1 MNKEFLINQLNELG
15 VTIDDVVAERFA
27 FLEENLLSWNKN
39 VNLTAITDSD
49 EIVTKHFADSLS
61 VLPYADFEEN
71 ASLIDVGCGAGF
83 PSLPLLIARPDLNVT
98 FLDSI
103 GKKLNFIDDTIN
115 KLELN
120 GTIIHDRAEMIGK
133 NSEYRETFD
142 YAVTRA
148 VAPLNV
154 LAEYCLP
161 LVKVGGMYVSMKGAE
176 DEVELGENA
185 IKTLGGEI
193 EKVVSFKLPNGDKR
207 NLIMIKKISQTPTE
221 YPRKAKKIDTRPL

>member
-1 MNKEFLINQLNELG
+1 MNKEFLINQLNELN

-103 GKKLNFIDDTIN
+103 GKKLNFIDDTL
-115 KLELN
+115 KGLELN
-120 GTIIHDRAEMIGK
+120 GTIIHDRAEVIGK

-176 DEVELGENA
+176 DEVAIGENA
-185 IKTLGGEI
+185 IKALGGQI
-193 EKVVSFKLPNGDKR
+193 ERVVSFKLPNGDKR

>member
-1 MNKEFLINQLNELG
+1 MNKEFLNNQLKQLN
-15 VTIDDVVAERFA
+15 VNVDDVVIDRLC
-27 FLEENLLSWNKN
+27 FLEENLLAWNKN

-49 EIVTKHFADSLS
+49 EIATKHFADSLS
-61 VLPYADFEEN
+61 VLHYAEFQES
-71 ASLIDVGCGAGF
+71 ATLIDVGCGAGF
-83 PSLPLLIARPDLNVT
+83 PSLPLLIARPDLKVT

-103 GKKLNFIDDTIN
+103 GKKLNFIEDTVN
-115 KLELN
+115 KLELD

-133 NSEYRETFD
+133 DEDYRETFD
-142 YAVTRA
+142 FAVTRA

-161 LVKVGGMYVSMKGAE
+161 LVKVGGMYISMKGAE

-185 IKTLGGEI
+185 INTLGGKI
-193 EKVVSFKLPNGDKR
+193 EQVVSFKLPNGDKR
-207 NLIMIKKISQTPTE
+207 NLIMIKKISQTPTG

>member
-1 MNKEFLINQLNELG
+1 MNKEFLINELNELG
-15 VTIDDVVAERFA
+15 VTVDNVVIDRLS
-27 FLEENLLSWNKN
+27 FLEENLLAWNKN
-39 VNLTAITDSD
+39 VNLTAITDSN
-49 EIVTKHFADSLS
+49 EIATKHFADSLS
-61 VLPYADFEEN
+61 VLPYADFKEG
-71 ASLIDVGCGAGF
+71 STLVDVGCGAGF
-83 PSLPLLIARPDLNVT
+83 PSLPLLIARPDLKVT

-115 KLELN
+115 KLELD

-161 LVKVGGMYVSMKGAE
+161 LVKIGGMYISMKGAE

-193 EKVVSFKLPNGDKR
+193 ERVVSFKLPNGDKR

>member
-1 MNKEFLINQLNELG
+1 MNKEFLINQLNELN

-103 GKKLNFIDDTIN
+103 GKKLNFIDDTL
-115 KLELN
+115 KGLELN
-120 GTIIHDRAEMIGK
+120 GTIIHDRAEVIGK

-176 DEVELGENA
+176 DEVAIGENA
-185 IKTLGGEI
+185 IKALGGEI
-193 EKVVSFKLPNGDKR
+193 ERVVSFKLPNGDKR

>member
-1 MNKEFLINQLNELG
+1 MNKEFLINELNELG
-15 VTIDDVVAERFA
+15 VTVDDVVIDRLS
-27 FLEENLLSWNKN
+27 FLEENLLAWNKN
-39 VNLTAITDSD
+39 VNLTAITDSN
-49 EIVTKHFADSLS
+49 EIATKHFADSLS
-61 VLPYADFEEN
+61 VLPYADFKEG
-71 ASLIDVGCGAGF
+71 STLVDVGCGAGF
-83 PSLPLLIARPDLNVT
+83 PSLPLLIARPDLKVT

-115 KLELN
+115 KLELD

-161 LVKVGGMYVSMKGAE
+161 LVKVGGMYISMKGAE

-193 EKVVSFKLPNGDKR
+193 GRVVSFKLPNGDKR